1 MANMNRISYHLNIVS
16 AVILNLAEIIEMIY
30 QLAGA
35 GVSVTITLMGAIVSS
50 VARFNL
56 WPFTLNFKLLF
67 FLFDET
73 FTYLTLILE
82 ILDFAPTFG
91 DWWPR

>member
-1 MANMNRISYHLNIVS
+1 MDRISYHLNIVS

-91 DWWPR
+91 DWWPK

>member
-1 MANMNRISYHLNIVS
+1 MANMDRISYHLNIVS

-91 DWWPR
+91 DWWPK

>member
-1 MANMNRISYHLNIVS
+1 MDRISYHLNIVS

-35 GVSVTITLMGAIVSS
+35 SVSVTITLMGAIVSS

>member
-1 MANMNRISYHLNIVS
+1 MDRISYHLNIVS

-91 DWWPR
+91 DWLPK

>member
-1 MANMNRISYHLNIVS
+1 MDRISYHLNIVS

>member
-91 DWWPR
+91 DWWPK

>member
-1 MANMNRISYHLNIVS
+1 MANMDRISYHLNIVS

-35 GVSVTITLMGAIVSS
+35 SVSVTITLMGAIVSS

-91 DWWPR
+91 DWWPK

>member
-1 MANMNRISYHLNIVS
+1 MDRISYHLNIVS

-50 VARFNL
+50 VASFHL

-91 DWWPR
+91 DWWPK

>member
-1 MANMNRISYHLNIVS
+1 MDRISYHHLNIVA

-30 QLAGA
+30 QLASS

-50 VARFNL
+50 VARLNL

-67 FLFDET
+67 FLFDDP
-73 FTYLTLILE
+73 FAYLTLILE
-82 ILDFAPTFG
+82 IMDFASTFG
-91 DWWPR
+91 DWWPK

>member
-1 MANMNRISYHLNIVS
+1 MDRISYHLNIVS

-56 WPFTLNFKLLF
+56 WPFTLNFNLLF

-91 DWWPR
+91 DWWPK

>member
-1 MANMNRISYHLNIVS
+1 MANMDRISYHLNIVS

-35 GVSVTITLMGAIVSS
+35 SVSVTITLMGAIVSS
-50 VARFNL
+50 VASLHL

-91 DWWPR
+91 DWWPK

>member
-1 MANMNRISYHLNIVS
+1 MANMDRISYHLNIVS

-50 VARFNL
+50 VASFHL

-67 FLFDET
+67 FLFDDP